1 MTDTTKQLIK
11 PHAEAL
17 NNRLKNVPWNDYVIT
32 IIKLADHCGVS
43 EHIIYNW
50 RTGRTFIR
58 KSDRV
63 MIESYFNE
71 KIF

>member
-1 MTDTTKQLIK
+1 MTETTKQLIK